1 MIPLS
6 SLQRV
11 IAQLPFIYQCL
22 RTPKKDQDETMVS
35 SGPNASLSVNVKI
48 GNLHEGTGFELVFDG
63 HGNLRMVVQQKY
75 CCTNHQH
82 NGQSNRPDLLV
93 EIQAA
98 LQGAGSWSNRL
109 TA

>member
-48 GNLHEGTGFELVFDG
+48 GNLHEGTGF
-63 HGNLRMVVQQKY
+63 
-75 CCTNHQH
+75 
-82 NGQSNRPDLLV
+82 
-93 EIQAA
+93 
-98 LQGAGSWSNRL
+98 
-109 TA
+109 